1 MKFKVGDQV
10 EKTSGDYIFSGQ
22 VVSVF
27 RKRGGE
33 ERCVVESDE
42 GLLHIFNEGNLNVVA
57 SVDNTGAD
65 T

>member
-1 MKFKVGDQV
+1 MRFKVGDLV
-10 EKTSGDYIFSGQ
+10 EKTGGDYFFTGK

-27 RKRGGE
+27 AKRDGA

-57 SVDNTGAD
+57 SMDNVGAD